1 MTTQDTQTDVGTLAQ
16 LYDLLAGALSD
27 PPDERTVETLAEGPL
42 PDPGIAPNE
51 QLQAG
56 LETLAAWS
64 ESVTDPGEEA
74 ERLTAEFTRLFVGP
88 RPKLQIHE
96 SYYEDD
102 YLGEPL
108 AAVTETYE
116 TLGIAPAPD
125 LKEEADHAAVE
136 LAALRE
142 LTVEN
147 EAGKQRFLERH
158 GDWFAD
164 LGADISAATD
174 EAYFTAIADMVS
186 GLVAFDAGRQ
196 GVRQ

>member
-1 MTTQDTQTDVGTLAQ
+1 MTTQETPTDDATLAE
-16 LYDLLAGALSD
+16 LYDLLAGALAD
-27 PPDERTVETLAEGPL
+27 PPDAGTVETLAEGPL
-42 PDPGIAPNE
+42 PDPGIAPND

-56 LETLAAWS
+56 LETLAAWG
-64 ESVTDPGEEA
+64 ESVSDPAAEA
-74 ERLTAEFTRLFVGP
+74 EQLAAEFTRLFVGP

-96 SYYEDD
+96 SYYEGD
-102 YLGEPL
+102 YLGKPL
-108 AAVTETYE
+108 AAVTETYKQ
-116 TLGIAPAPD
+116 LGVAPAPD

-142 LTVEN
+142 LTAEN
-147 EAGKQRFLERH
+147 EARKQIFLEAH

-164 LGADISAATD
+164 LGADIAEATD
-174 EAYFTAIADMVS
+174 EAYFEAIADMIS

>member
-1 MTTQDTQTDVGTLAQ
+1 MTTQETPTDDATLAE
-16 LYDLLAGALSD
+16 LYDLLAGALAD
-27 PPDERTVETLAEGPL
+27 PPDAGTVETLAEGPL
-42 PDPGIAPNE
+42 PDPGIAPND

-56 LETLAAWS
+56 LETLAAWG
-64 ESVTDPGEEA
+64 ESVSDPAAEA
-74 ERLTAEFTRLFVGP
+74 EQLAAEFTRLFVGP

-96 SYYEDD
+96 SYYEGD
-102 YLGEPL
+102 YLGKPL
-108 AAVTETYE
+108 AAVTETYKQ
-116 TLGIAPAPD
+116 LGVAPAPD

-142 LTVEN
+142 LTAEN
-147 EAGKQRFLERH
+147 EARKQIFLEAH

-164 LGADISAATD
+164 LGADIAEATD
-174 EAYFTAIADMVS
+174 EAYFEAIADMVS